1 MNLIKWR
8 SQNLFDP
15 FTDLFGLQDEK
26 AWAPAVDIYDNK
38 SNLVIK
44 ADLPG
49 MTQKD
54 IDVSVEDDVLRIKG
68 EKKKEHEEKRDNY
81 FRLERSYGYFER
93 SFALPSNVDA
103 TKVKAAYKDGV
114 LELTLPKKEEAKPK
128 QIKVDVN

>member
-1 MNLIKWR
+1 MSLIKWR
-8 SQNLFDP
+8 SQNLLDP
-15 FTDLFGLQDEK
+15 FADLLGLQEEK
-26 AWAPAVDIYDNK
+26 SWAPAVDIYDNK
-38 SNLVIK
+38 NNLVIK

-49 MTQKD
+49 MMQKD

-68 EKKKEHEEKRDNY
+68 EKKEEHEEKRDNF
-81 FRLERSYGYFER
+81 FRLERAYGYFER
-93 SFALPSNVDA
+93 SFTLPANVDA